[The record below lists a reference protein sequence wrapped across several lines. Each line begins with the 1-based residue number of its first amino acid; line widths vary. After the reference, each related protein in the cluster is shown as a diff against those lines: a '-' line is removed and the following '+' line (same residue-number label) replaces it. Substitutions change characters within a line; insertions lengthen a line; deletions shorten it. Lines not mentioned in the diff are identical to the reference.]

1 MLYQHLLVRNGYEQT
16 IMNGLKAKKK
26 HTSMNTMFY
35 QQKKKT
41 YGILFSTKKEFFQ
54 KYASV
59 CFYFYQGSPLACV
72 GLEKVYEIFP
82 WKSNDWLIAWLAA
95 VLAY

>member
-1 MLYQHLLVRNGYEQT
+1 MFISKKWLWTNNYEWPKSQE
-16 IMNGLKAKKK
+16 KA
-26 HTSMNTMFY
+26 HIYEHNVLPT
-35 QQKKKT
+35 KKKT

-59 CFYFYQGSPLACV
+59 CFYSYQGSPLACV
-72 GLEKVYEIFP
+72 GLEKVYEIFS